1 MIILR
6 YFSSALLKAE
16 VVGVPICFHNR
27 LMYSPTTSP
36 YGDSS
41 FPKEENGDTTDY
53 KLSSHYFTNSP
64 YNQIFFCLFLCL
76 FLLFQDKRKKV
87 VTQM

>member
-36 YGDSS
+36 LRGLLL
-41 FPKEENGDTTDY
+41 PEGEE
-53 KLSSHYFTNSP
+53 
-64 YNQIFFCLFLCL
+64 
-76 FLLFQDKRKKV
+76 
-87 VTQM
+87 

>member
-41 FPKEENGDTTDY
+41 FLKEENFVTIDSDTR
-53 KLSSHYFTNSP
+53 S
-64 YNQIFFCLFLCL
+64 FF
-76 FLLFQDKRKKV
+76 V
-87 VTQM
+87 S